1 MADDEITAEF
11 DSASLTAPSAVGDV
25 PLVQARLRWAARTD
39 IGKVRDS
46 NEDKFDVFEPEN
58 IETLARRGRLYAVAD
73 GMGGHAAGQIASEA
87 TLKWVVRRFFAPT
100 GSESLPS
107 ALQAAVLDANRFL
120 LQAASTNPA
129 CAGMGTT
136 LVAAVVRGDMLTVA
150 HAGDSRAILLRP
162 GQPARALTTD
172 HSWVEEQVR
181 AGALTREQA
190 EQSSRRNVITRCI
203 GMDGMPGADIQ
214 TLPLQSGDI
223 VVLASDGLTNHVDLA
238 TLARIVNDRKGL
250 AEAALALV
258 DCANDNGGSDNSTV
272 LLLRCDGFDAWP
284 GAEAISGGSG

>member
-11 DSASLTAPSAVGDV
+11 DSASLSAPPAAGDV
-25 PLVQARLRWAARTD
+25 PVVHARLRWAARTD

-58 IETLARRGRLYAVAD
+58 DETLARRGRLYAVAD

-87 TLKWVVRRFFAPT
+87 TLKWVVRRFFNRNA
-100 GSESLPS
+100 SESLPA
-107 ALQAAVLDANRFL
+107 ALQASVLDANRML
-120 LQAASTNPA
+120 LQAASANPA
-129 CAGMGTT
+129 FEGMGTT

-162 GQPARALTTD
+162 GQPPRAVTTD

-181 AGALTREQA
+181 AGLLTREQA

-203 GMDGMPGADIQ
+203 GMDGMPGAEIQ
-214 TLPLQSGDI
+214 TLALQTGDI
-223 VVLASDGLTNHVDLA
+223 VVLASDGLTNNVDLPA
-238 TLARIVNDRKGL
+238 LARIVNDQPGL
-250 AEAALALV
+250 AEAALALI
-258 DCANDNGGSDNSTV
+258 DCANDNGGSDNATV
-272 LLLRCDGFDAWP
+272 LLLRCDGFDAWA
-284 GAEAISGGSG
+284 GAGAMAGGSG